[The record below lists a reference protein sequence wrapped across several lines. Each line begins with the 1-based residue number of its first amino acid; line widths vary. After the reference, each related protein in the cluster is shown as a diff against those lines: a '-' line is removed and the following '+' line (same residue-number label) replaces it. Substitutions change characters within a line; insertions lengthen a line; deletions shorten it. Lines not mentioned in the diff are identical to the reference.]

1 MADQSAGDTDAGFLA
16 SLDGTQTEA
25 FLSACR
31 RRAFP
36 AGSTLFFEGDPPDDV
51 VLVEEGQVKISVRA
65 LDGREIV
72 LEVIEPGVL
81 MGELSAIDGQPRSAS
96 AVALTDCTVLM
107 MPAGRFSSFLADHP
121 EVQRELLVRVI
132 ADLRK
137 QSHRTFEFG
146 VGDALGR
153 VSRCLTDMAD
163 RYGVDRDGL
172 VELESPLSQ
181 HDMAAWIG
189 LSREAVVKALRT
201 LRTLEL
207 IENDGRSFVIND
219 LDALRTR
226 ADM

>member
-1 MADQSAGDTDAGFLA
+1 MAEQAAEDFDAGFLA
-16 SLDGTQTEA
+16 SLDGTQAED
-25 FLSACR
+25 FLAACR

-36 AGSTLFFEGDPPDDV
+36 AGTTLFFEGDPPDDV
-51 VLVEEGQVKISVRA
+51 VLVEDGQVKISVMA

-81 MGELSAIDGQPRSAS
+81 MGELSAVDGQPRSAS

-107 MPAGRFSSFLADHP
+107 MPAGRFCGFLSDNP
-121 EVQRELLVRVI
+121 EVQRDLLVRVI

-153 VSRCLTDMAD
+153 VSRCLADMAD
-163 RYGVDRDGL
+163 RYGTERDGL

-181 HDMAAWIG
+181 QDMAAWIG

-201 LRTLEL
+201 LRTLQL
-207 IENDGRSFVIND
+207 IDNHGRSFVIHD
-219 LDALRTR
+219 LDALRAR
-226 ADM
+226 ANM

>member
-1 MADQSAGDTDAGFLA
+1 MADQSAGETDAGFLA
-16 SLDGTQTEA
+16 GLDGTQTEA
-25 FLSACR
+25 FLSGCR

-36 AGSTLFFEGDPPDDV
+36 AGTTLFFEGDPPDDV
-51 VLVEEGQVKISVRA
+51 VLVEQGQVKISVLA

-81 MGELSAIDGQPRSAS
+81 MGELSAIDGQSRSAS
-96 AVALTDCTVLM
+96 AVALTDCAVLI
-107 MPAGRFSSFLADHP
+107 MPATGFRSFLRDNP
-121 EVQRELLVRVI
+121 DVQWRLLVRVI

-153 VSRCLTDMAD
+153 VCRCLAEMAD
-163 RYGVDRDGL
+163 RYGSDRDGHI
-172 VELESPLSQ
+172 ELESPLSQ

-201 LRTLEL
+201 LRTLGL
-207 IENDGRSFVIND
+207 IENTGRSFVID
-219 LDALRTR
+219 DIDALRTR